1 MTPEPGQ
8 LPPPADA
15 GPVVSPSGV
24 GSVAPAAGAGP
35 GVPAAGVGPVAP
47 AAGAGPGVPPAGV
60 EPVAPAAGVG
70 SGVPPAGVE
79 PGVPPAGVSPDAL
92 AAGAGSGASVA
103 RVGPDVSADRVGWA
117 ARAGEMWRAARSVV
131 PPGHLDAAGCNVP
144 SDRVLDAVVAH
155 LRLERQ
161 RGGYAAVPDLTPAR
175 SALAGLVGGGPED
188 VAFLESG
195 TAAMAALLGG
205 WQLPPGSRIGHART
219 EYGGTLMLLHRLAAE
234 RGWQPVELPVDG
246 DARLDLDAL
255 RALLVAGLDLV
266 IISHVA
272 SHHGVVQPAEEI
284 GGLCR
289 AAGVPFVLDVCQS
302 LGHVE
307 VRGAGA
313 TAYVGTSRKWLAG
326 PRGVGFLIVPGL
338 TPAMDAAIPT
348 LGGHRWSSDG
358 HGPVPLPGVAR
369 SKSSEC
375 DGPVPLP
382 GVVRYE
388 SSEAAVAARVGL
400 GAAVLE
406 LHELG
411 LFAVHA
417 HLADLGRTARGVLD
431 GAGGWRVA
439 EPLDEP
445 SALVTLRPPPGD
457 SAQSAAA
464 RAAEA
469 SLLVN
474 VVPTA
479 RAPLDLREPVLRVSP
494 PPGTPVETLHAL
506 ARVLAR

>member
-1 MTPEPGQ
+1 MTPGTGHATPPTEPDAA
-8 LPPPADA
+8 PDAPVA
-15 GPVVSPSGV
+15 GPGASAAGTDPS
-24 GSVAPAAGAGP
+24 GAGP
-35 GVPAAGVGPVAP
+35 GASVGGAGWVAGV
-47 AAGAGPGVPPAGV
+47 
-60 EPVAPAAGVG
+60 
-70 SGVPPAGVE
+70 
-79 PGVPPAGVSPDAL
+79 
-92 AAGAGSGASVA
+92 
-103 RVGPDVSADRVGWA
+103 
-117 ARAGEMWRAARSVV
+117 GEMWRAARSVV

-155 LRLERQ
+155 LRLERE

-175 SALAGLVGGGPED
+175 SALAGLAGAGPGD

-205 WQLPPGSRIGHART
+205 WRLAPGSRVGHART
-219 EYGGTLMLLHRLAAE
+219 EYGSTLMLLHRLAAQ
-234 RGWQPVELPVDG
+234 RGWRPVELPVDG
-246 DARLDLDAL
+246 DARLDLEKL
-255 RALLVAGLDLV
+255 RARLASGLDLV
-266 IISHVA
+266 IVSHVA
-272 SHHGVVQPAEEI
+272 SHRGVVQPAAEI
-284 GGLCR
+284 GALCR
-289 AAGVPFVLDVCQS
+289 AAGVPLVLDVCQS

-326 PRGVGFLIVPGL
+326 PRGVGFLIVPEL
-338 TPAMDAAIPT
+338 TPAMDAAVPT
-348 LGGHRWSSDG
+348 LGGHLWTPDPASPDG
-358 HGPVPLPGVAR
+358 PAPVSEMMRHESAGTPVPGAM
-369 SKSSEC
+369 
-375 DGPVPLP
+375 
-382 GVVRYE
+382 RYE
-388 SSEAAVAARVGL
+388 SVGSPAPVAGMARFESAEAAIAARAGL

-406 LHELG
+406 HHALG
-411 LFAVHA
+411 PSAVHA

-431 GAGGWRVA
+431 GAGGWRVV

-457 SAQSAAA
+457 SAQAAAA

-494 PPGTPVETLHAL
+494 PPGTPPETLHAL
-506 ARVLAR
+506 ARALAR

>member
-1 MTPEPGQ
+1 MIRGTGQ
-8 LPPPADA
+8 
-15 GPVVSPSGV
+15 
-24 GSVAPAAGAGP
+24 VAPPAGAGP
-35 GVPAAGVGPVAP
+35 DASAAGVGP
-47 AAGAGPGVPPAGV
+47 
-60 EPVAPAAGVG
+60 
-70 SGVPPAGVE
+70 
-79 PGVPPAGVSPDAL
+79 DA
-92 AAGAGSGASVA
+92 
-103 RVGPDVSADRVGWA
+103 RADRAGWA
-117 ARAGEMWRAARSVV
+117 ARAGELWRAARSVV

-155 LRLERQ
+155 LRLERE

-175 SALAGLVGGGPED
+175 SALAGLVGGGPAD

-205 WQLPPGSRIGHART
+205 WRLPPGSRVGHART
-219 EYGGTLMLLHRLAAE
+219 EYGGTLMLLHRLAAQ

-246 DARLDLDAL
+246 DARLDLEGL
-255 RALLVAGLDLV
+255 RALLASGLDLV
-266 IISHVA
+266 IVSHVA
-272 SHHGVVQPAEEI
+272 SHRGVVQPAEEV
-284 GGLCR
+284 GALCR

-313 TAYVGTSRKWLAG
+313 TAYVGTSRKWLGG

-338 TPAMDAAIPT
+338 TPAMDAAVPT
-348 LGGHRWSSDG
+348 LGGHLWTSDG
-358 HGPVPLPGVAR
+358 PLPECGGPVPVPGVVP
-369 SKSSEC
+369 EC
-375 DGPVPLP
+375 GGPVPVP
-382 GVVRYE
+382 GVVRFE
-388 SSEAAVAARVGL
+388 SSEAAVAARAGL

-406 LHELG
+406 HHELG
-411 LFAVHA
+411 PFAVHA

-431 GAGGWRVA
+431 GAGGWRVV

-457 SAQSAAA
+457 SAQSAAV

-506 ARVLAR
+506 ARILAR

>member
-1 MTPEPGQ
+1 M
-8 LPPPADA
+8 
-15 GPVVSPSGV
+15 
-24 GSVAPAAGAGP
+24 
-35 GVPAAGVGPVAP
+35 AAGVGP
-47 AAGAGPGVPPAGV
+47 GVPG
-60 EPVAPAAGVG
+60 
-70 SGVPPAGVE
+70 
-79 PGVPPAGVSPDAL
+79 
-92 AAGAGSGASVA
+92 
-103 RVGPDVSADRVGWA
+103 DRGGWV

-144 SDRVLDAVVAH
+144 SDRVFDAVVAH
-155 LRLERQ
+155 LRLERE

-205 WQLPPGSRIGHART
+205 WRLPPGSRVAHART
-219 EYGGTLMLLHRLAAE
+219 EYGSTLMLLHRFAAE

-246 DARLDLDAL
+246 DARLDLEGL
-255 RALLVAGLDLV
+255 RDRLVAGLDLV
-266 IISHVA
+266 IVSHVA
-272 SHHGVVQPAEEI
+272 SHRGVVQPAEEI
-284 GGLCR
+284 GALCR
-289 AAGVPFVLDVCQS
+289 AAGVPLVLDVCQS

-338 TPAMDAAIPT
+338 TPAMDAAVPT
-348 LGGHRWSSDG
+348 LGGHRWSPDG
-358 HGPVPLPGVAR
+358 DGPVPLPGEVRSKSPGRDGPVPLPGVVR
-369 SKSSEC
+369 SKSPERAGPVPLPGAVPFVSLGC

-382 GVVRYE
+382 GVVRFE
-388 SSEAAVAARVGL
+388 SSEAAVAARAGL

-417 HLADLGRTARGVLD
+417 HLADLGRTARGLLD
-431 GAGGWRVA
+431 GAGGWRVV

-457 SAQSAAA
+457 SAQSAAV

>member
-1 MTPEPGQ
+1 MIPGTGQ
-8 LPPPADA
+8 AAP
-15 GPVVSPSGV
+15 PSG
-24 GSVAPAAGAGP
+24 A
-35 GVPAAGVGPVAP
+35 
-47 AAGAGPGVPPAGV
+47 
-60 EPVAPAAGVG
+60 
-70 SGVPPAGVE
+70 
-79 PGVPPAGVSPDAL
+79 
-92 AAGAGSGASVA
+92 
-103 RVGPDVSADRVGWA
+103 GWA
-117 ARAGEMWRAARSVV
+117 ARAGELWRAARGVV

-155 LRLERQ
+155 LRLERE

-175 SALAGLVGGGPED
+175 SALAGLVGGGPAD

-205 WQLPPGSRIGHART
+205 WRLPPGSRVGHART
-219 EYGGTLMLLHRLAAE
+219 EYGGTLMLLHRLAAQ

-246 DARLDLDAL
+246 DARLDLERL
-255 RALLVAGLDLV
+255 RALLAARLDLV
-266 IISHVA
+266 IVSHVA
-272 SHHGVVQPAEEI
+272 SHRGVVQPAEEI
-284 GGLCR
+284 GALCR

-302 LGHVE
+302 LGQVE

-313 TAYVGTSRKWLAG
+313 SAYVGTSRKWLAG

-338 TPAMDAAIPT
+338 TPAMDAAVPT
-348 LGGHRWSSDG
+348 LGGHQWTTEGDG
-358 HGPVPLPGVAR
+358 AVAR
-369 SKSSEC
+369 YEGPER

-388 SSEAAVAARVGL
+388 SSEAAVAARAGL
-400 GAAVLE
+400 GVAVLE
-406 LHELG
+406 HHELG
-411 LFAVHA
+411 PFAVHA
-417 HLADLGRTARGVLD
+417 HLAGLGRTARGVLD
-431 GAGGWRVA
+431 GAGGWRVV

-457 SAQSAAA
+457 SAQSAAV

-469 SLLVN
+469 SLLVS

>member
-1 MTPEPGQ
+1 MTPGTGHVTPPAEPG
-8 LPPPADA
+8 
-15 GPVVSPSGV
+15 
-24 GSVAPAAGAGP
+24 APAAGAGAS
-35 GVPAAGVGPVAP
+35 AAGPDPSAAGPDLS
-47 AAGAGPGVPPAGV
+47 AAGAGAS
-60 EPVAPAAGVG
+60 VG
-70 SGVPPAGVE
+70 
-79 PGVPPAGVSPDAL
+79 
-92 AAGAGSGASVA
+92 GAGRVA
-103 RVGPDVSADRVGWA
+103 RVGEA
-117 ARAGEMWRAARSVV
+117 WRAARSVV

-144 SDRVLDAVVAH
+144 GDRVLDAVVAH
-155 LRLERQ
+155 LRLERE

-175 SALAGLVGGGPED
+175 SALAALVGAGPGD

-205 WQLPPGSRIGHART
+205 WRLPPGTRVGHART
-219 EYGGTLMLLHRLAAE
+219 EYGSTLMLLHRLAAQ

-246 DARLDLDAL
+246 DARLDLEGL
-255 RALLVAGLDLV
+255 RARLASGLDLV
-266 IISHVA
+266 IVSHVA
-272 SHHGVVQPAEEI
+272 SHRGVVQPAAEI
-284 GGLCR
+284 GALCR
-289 AAGVPFVLDVCQS
+289 AAGVPLVLDVCQS

-326 PRGVGFLIVPGL
+326 PRGVGFLIVPEL
-338 TPAMDAAIPT
+338 APAMDAAIPT
-348 LGGHRWSSDG
+348 LGGHLWTPAPAS
-358 HGPVPLPGVAR
+358 A
-369 SKSSEC
+369 
-375 DGPVPLP
+375 DGPVP
-382 GVVRYE
+382 VSEMMRYE
-388 SSEAAVAARVGL
+388 SPDGPVPVSGMARYESAEAAVAARAGL

-406 LHELG
+406 HHALG
-411 LFAVHA
+411 PSAVHA

-431 GAGGWRVA
+431 GAGGWRVV

-457 SAQSAAA
+457 SAQAAAA

-474 VVPTA
+474 VVPAA

-494 PPGTPVETLHAL
+494 PPGTPPETLHAL